1 MVLAVLVVGLV
12 PALAGVAPA
21 AQAEIPTSGYEQVL
35 DITFPVAG
43 PATYIDD
50 YHQNRGGGARR
61 HQATDV
67 MAAKLQRAHAVVDGV
82 ICRITGIDEPMPSWG
97 FQLVICGDDGR
108 EYGYVHLNNDSPDSD
123 DGLGGPEL
131 AYAPGIRKGV
141 RVTRGQFVG
150 YVGDSGNAEDTAPH
164 VHFSIY
170 DPELDDPRIA
180 ESPYANGR
188 INPYPSLE
196 AARQRG
202 DVPGASAEP
211 APAQPAPAPRPAAE
225 VRRVSGSTRVQTA
238 VALSQA
244 RSAAKTVIIAPSA
257 SHAEAL
263 VAAPLAGLVDAPVL
277 LTRREGLETAVAD
290 EVRRLGAVNAYVIG
304 RTDQLAP
311 AVLDDL
317 TRAGVLRSARLA
329 GDDVGEMSA
338 VVAREIASY
347 QEEPSFEH
355 VLVALGDSE
364 VASRAWPDAL
374 SGGALAAYRGTPI
387 LLTEGDELPESVAA
401 ALTELAPGIVQVIG
415 GTGAISDVVADAAQ
429 EAAGADAVLERLAGR
444 NRYETSLAVAM
455 EAIAAGLDA
464 DEIWLATGRNFPDA
478 LAAGPAAALAGAP
491 LLLLDGMAVGGAP
504 ASEAWLAEQ
513 SGQLTAAV
521 LVGGEAVVTEGVA
534 AEVAR
539 LLRR

>member
-67 MAAKLQRAHAVVDGV
+67 MAAKLQRAHAAVDGV

-141 RVTRGQFVG
+141 RVARGQFVG

-244 RSAAKTVIIAPSA
+244 RSAAKTVVIAPSA

-374 SGGALAAYRGTPI
+374 SGGALAAHRGTPI

-429 EAAGADAVLERLAGR
+429 EAAGADALLERLAGR